1 VGKTTF
7 LLSFFSPQKQ
17 KDKLNVDW
25 WILMSY
31 LFEDKILK
39 KLFLHLEAF
48 KAGQKNV
55 HTTTSCTKSGIQL
68 DSDLQGSSKLTL
80 LADHHSFIISWM
92 VFVDEERQ

>member
-1 VGKTTF
+1 M
-7 LLSFFSPQKQ
+7 
-17 KDKLNVDW
+17 DW

-39 KLFLHLEAF
+39 NLFLHLEAF

-68 DSDLQGSSKLTL
+68 DSDLQGSSKSTL
-80 LADHHSFIISWM
+80 LADHHSFTISWM

>member
-1 VGKTTF
+1 VGKTTI

-17 KDKLNVDW
+17 KGKLNVDW

-48 KAGQKNV
+48 KAGQKMY
-55 HTTTSCTKSGIQL
+55 IQQRVVRRVAFNL
-68 DSDLQGSSKLTL
+68 TAICKEAVNQRYWQIITL
-80 LADHHSFIISWM
+80 LSSLGCSLLM
-92 VFVDEERQ
+92 E